1 MDRQKLIDAISL
13 KRIEWSAHALRRMLE
28 RGISRKSVKQTIIAG
43 ELIENYPDDTPFPS
57 ALFFEMC
64 QKAPLHV
71 IISYDN
77 QNKMIFVITAYRP
90 DKDHFEA
97 DFKTRRK

>member
-1 MDRQKLIDAISL
+1 
-13 KRIEWSAHALRRMLE
+13 MLE
-28 RGISRKSVKQTIIAG
+28 RGISRKSVKQTIING

-64 QKAPLHV
+64 QKSPLHV